1 MRAGVLLAAVAI
13 LATVVIN
20 MVNGP
25 SAQVRTAALAVPPLT
40 QSSRTEPSPSPTPT
54 PSPTAVQTPDPST
67 KSSPE
72 RPSYDAGRLDPDLEK
87 AFGRARKAAKADGVS
102 VSIRTGYRSAK
113 RQQDLFENEIAATGS
128 RKAALKRVLPAKSSM
143 HVRGGAIDVK
153 PQAGATWL
161 EKNGSEWGLCRRY
174 ENEWW
179 HFELMI
185 DPGGTCPT
193 MEPQPKE

>member
-1 MRAGVLLAAVAI
+1 MAVAI

-20 MVNGP
+20 SVKGP
-25 SAQVRTAALAVPPLT
+25 SAEVRAVALAIPPVPR
-40 QSSRTEPSPSPTPT
+40 SNRAEPPPSPTPT
-54 PSPTAVQTPDPST
+54 PSPAPSPTPTPS
-67 KSSPE
+67 KQSSPG
-72 RPSYDAGRLDPDLEK
+72 RPSYDAGGLNPELEK

-113 RQQDLFENEIAATGS
+113 RQQTLFENEIALTGS

-143 HVRGGAIDVK
+143 HVRGGALDVT

-179 HFELMI
+179 HFEPMI
-185 DPGGTCPT
+185 NPGGKCPT